1 MSLSLILT
9 IWEEKS
15 KYWFLGYILF
25 AIFQMLLAISIVINW
40 KFPTC
45 LKLPTETLEEG
56 LKYIQG

>member
-9 IWEEKS
+9 IWGEKS

-25 AIFQMLLAISIVINW
+25 VIFQMLLALAIVIMNW

-45 LKLPTETLEEG
+45 LKLTAETLV
-56 LKYIQG
+56 KTH